1 MEPKETLATELLHK
15 VKRSSKR
22 NFVLFIITLVM
33 LFLTNALW
41 LYAWTLPVEET
52 SNTVTT
58 TTSVDQDSQDNGV
71 NTYIDSEGDINY
83 GETNN

>member
-1 MEPKETLATELLHK
+1 MEPKETLATELLHE